1 MSVQLRNSPSMR
13 KLMTIPIELSDPE
26 TEKLRSEAQ
35 RLGVDPQALAAAA
48 VRDLLNRET
57 TDFEQAAKYVLRK
70 NQELYKRL
78 A

>member
-1 MSVQLRNSPSMR
+1 MR

>member
-1 MSVQLRNSPSMR
+1 
-13 KLMTIPIELSDPE
+13 MTIPIELSDPE

-57 TDFEQAAKYVLRK
+57 TDFEQAVKYVLRK

>member
-1 MSVQLRNSPSMR
+1 MR

-57 TDFEQAAKYVLRK
+57 TDFEQAVKYVLRK